1 LASPVTLIS
10 NACASGANA
19 IGHAWHSLRLG
30 QATRVLT
37 GGFDALSH
45 MVFAGFDSLQALSP
59 GSCRPFD
66 AHRDGLALG
75 EGAAVLALETW
86 DYARQRGAEVLGEIA
101 GYGAA
106 SDPHH
111 LTQPEPV
118 GAAAWRTMTQACQAA
133 GVGPEQI
140 GYVNA
145 HGTGTPLNDSA
156 EAQAINRWGGD
167 SVASIPVSSTK
178 ASVGHLLGA
187 AGAVEAVICL
197 MALREGWLPPTATL
211 QTPDPVCWFPLV
223 QKPTNVTIQYAMTNS
238 FGFGGANA
246 SLVLKRWE

>member
-1 LASPVTLIS
+1 
-10 NACASGANA
+10 
-19 IGHAWHSLRLG
+19 
-30 QATRVLT
+30 
-37 GGFDALSH
+37 
-45 MVFAGFDSLQALSP
+45 
-59 GSCRPFD
+59 
-66 AHRDGLALG
+66 
-75 EGAAVLALETW
+75 LALETW